1 MYYSVYL
8 PQNLTPPATMRLFKN
23 PLNLIFAA
31 ALLLA
36 ACETPQELSMIPYP
50 QFEKTTSKT
59 VNLPATVTFSVN
71 LPQPE
76 MDDLLAYLPSYPL
89 PMELS
94 DKNPFV
100 TIEVS
105 EQTDTPS
112 SAEGYKLE
120 ISKRG
125 VNIKAKSATGAFYA
139 LQTLAQLARNGK
151 KLPVTVIED
160 EPRFPYR
167 GLHLDVSRH
176 FFDKEHVKKQL
187 DLVATYKINRL
198 HWHLTD
204 GAGWRLEIPGYP
216 RLTEFAAWRKAANLQ
231 DWGKYD
237 HHYCEK
243 DEEGAYGGY
252 YTEADVREV
261 LEYARLRHI
270 TVIPEIEMP
279 GHSDEVLAAYPQLS
293 CTGEPYTSGEVCI
306 GNEETFKFFEDV
318 LNEVIRLFPSHYIHI
333 GGDEASRRH
342 WKACPKCQKRMKDE
356 GLKDES
362 ELQSYMIARIE
373 KYINSKGRDIIGWDE
388 ILDGG
393 LAPNATV
400 MSWRDTE
407 GGISAAQMGHYA
419 IMTPG
424 SYCYLDH
431 YQDDPETQPL
441 AFGSYIPIGRTYSYD
456 PAPDS
461 LGTDITKYI
470 LGVQGNVWA
479 EYIPTKEHAEYMI
492 YPRIIA
498 LAEVGWTP
506 QSKRQPESFKRRINN
521 EIHHIKAKGYNPF
534 MLSEQVKS
542 NQTVDYAKKRI
553 MLSLTSEKYPID
565 IRYTTDGSEPTAS
578 SKLYKKPFAV
588 KDSILLTAR
597 LFDGKTPLGK
607 SLRLRT
613 DYHKAIGKQITYA
626 KDGGYYQNKEVYKG
640 GGDTGLLD
648 GLRGGMSYMDGRW
661 QGFCPNDLDAT
672 IDLGEVT
679 SIHRVVANFMQV
691 RTPQVFLP
699 AKVEVWASVD
709 GKNFTLLNT
718 DICNEEEAGKDV
730 IFRDFGW
737 IGSPTQAR
745 YVRFHAIQGKKQ
757 FLFVDEIVIQ

>member
-1 MYYSVYL
+1 MKRIKKT
-8 PQNLTPPATMRLFKN
+8 LTLVSMAV
-23 PLNLIFAA
+23 
-31 ALLLA
+31 LLLT
-36 ACETPQELSMIPYP
+36 ACEAPKELGVVPYP
-50 QFEKTTSKT
+50 QYAQTTSKT
-59 VNLPATVTFSVN
+59 VELPSTVTFSTN
-71 LPQPE
+71 LAKSD
-76 MDDLLAYLPSYPL
+76 MNDLLAYLPDFAI
-89 PMELS
+89 PMKLV

-100 TIEVS
+100 TIEI
-105 EQTDTPS
+105 TDATDNPIA
-112 SAEGYKLE
+112 AEGYNLTV
-120 ISKRG
+120 SKQG
-125 VNIKAKSATGAFYA
+125 VNIQASSAAGAFYG

-151 KLPVTVIED
+151 ELPVTTIKD

-176 FFDKEHVKKQL
+176 FFNTDYVKKQI

-237 HHYCEK
+237 HRFCEK
-243 DEEGAYGGY
+243 NEEGAYGGY

-261 LEYARLRHI
+261 LEYARLRHV

-279 GHSDEVLAAYPQLS
+279 GHSGEVLAAYPQLS
-293 CTGEPYTSGEVCI
+293 CTGKPYTSGEVCI

-318 LNEVIRLFPSHYIHI
+318 LDEVIRLFPSRYIHI

-342 WKACPKCQKRMKDE
+342 WKACPKCQKRMKEE

-373 KYINSKGRDIIGWDE
+373 KYLNDKGREIIGWDE

-400 MSWRDTE
+400 MSWRGTE
-407 GGISAAQMGHYA
+407 GGIAAARMGHYA
-419 IMTPG
+419 IMTPE
-424 SYCYLDH
+424 SHCYLDH

-441 AFGSYIPIGRTYSYD
+441 AFGACVPIGQTYSYD

-461 LGTDITKYI
+461 LGTDICKYI

-479 EYIPTKEHAEYMI
+479 EYLPTYEHTEYMI

-506 QSKRQPESFKRRINN
+506 VKNKHPESFKRRINN
-521 EIHHIKAKGYNPF
+521 EIRHIKAKGYNPF
-534 MLSEQVKS
+534 TLSELVQTS
-542 NQTVDYAKKRI
+542 QTVDYAKKRI

-597 LFDGKTPLGK
+597 LFDGNKPLGK
-607 SLRLRT
+607 SLELRT
-613 DYHKAIGKQITYA
+613 DYHKGIGKKITYA
-626 KDGGYYQNKEVYKG
+626 PDGGYYQNKDVYKG

-648 GLRGGMSYMDGRW
+648 GLRGGKSYMDGRW

-679 SIHRVVANFMQV
+679 AIHRVMANFMQI

-709 GKNFTLLNT
+709 GKEFTLLGSDT
-718 DICNEEEAGKDV
+718 CSEEEAGKDV

-737 IGSPTQAR
+737 TGTPTEAR

-757 FLFVDEIVIQ
+757 FLFTDEIVIQ

>member
-1 MYYSVYL
+1 MKRIKKTLALVSMTV
-8 PQNLTPPATMRLFKN
+8 
-23 PLNLIFAA
+23 
-31 ALLLA
+31 LLLT
-36 ACETPQELSMIPYP
+36 ACEAPKELGVIPYP
-50 QFEKTTSKT
+50 QYAQTTSKT
-59 VNLPATVTFSVN
+59 VELPSTVTFSTN
-71 LPQPE
+71 LAKSD
-76 MDDLLAYLPSYPL
+76 MNDLLAYLPDFAI
-89 PMELS
+89 PMKLV

-100 TIEVS
+100 TIEI
-105 EQTDTPS
+105 TDETDNPIA
-112 SAEGYKLE
+112 AEGYNLTV
-120 ISKRG
+120 SKQG
-125 VNIKAKSATGAFYA
+125 VNIQASSAAGAFYG

-151 KLPVTVIED
+151 ELPVTTIKD
-160 EPRFPYR
+160 EPRFLYR

-176 FFDKEHVKKQL
+176 FFNTDYVKKQI

-231 DWGKYD
+231 DWGKYN
-237 HHYCEK
+237 HRFCEK

-261 LEYARLRHI
+261 LEYARLRHV

-279 GHSDEVLAAYPQLS
+279 GHSGEVLAAYPQLS

-318 LNEVIRLFPSHYIHI
+318 LDEVIRLFPSRYIHI

-342 WKACPKCQKRMKDE
+342 WKACPKCQKRMKEE

-373 KYINSKGRDIIGWDE
+373 KYLNDKGREIIGWDE

-400 MSWRDTE
+400 MSWRGTE
-407 GGISAAQMGHYA
+407 GGIAAARMGHYA
-419 IMTPG
+419 IMTPE
-424 SYCYLDH
+424 SHCYLDH

-441 AFGSYIPIGRTYSYD
+441 AFGACVPIGQTYSYD

-461 LGTDITKYI
+461 LESDICKYI

-479 EYIPTKEHAEYMI
+479 EYLPTYEHAEYMI

-506 QSKRQPESFKRRINN
+506 MKNKHSESFKRRINN
-521 EIHHIKAKGYNPF
+521 EIRHIKAIGYNPF
-534 MLSEQVKS
+534 TLSELVQTS
-542 NQTVDYAKKRI
+542 QTVDYAKKRI
-553 MLSLTSEKYPID
+553 MLSLTSEKHPID

-597 LFDGKTPLGK
+597 LFDGEKPIGK
-607 SLRLRT
+607 SLHLRT
-613 DYHKAIGKQITYA
+613 DYHKGIGKKITYA
-626 KDGGYYQNKEVYKG
+626 PGGGYYQHKEVYKG

-648 GLRGGMSYMDGRW
+648 GLRGGKSYMDGRW

-679 SIHRVVANFMQV
+679 AIHRVMANFMQI

-709 GKNFTLLNT
+709 GKEFSLLGSDT
-718 DICNEEEAGKDV
+718 CSEEDAGKDV

-737 IGSPTQAR
+737 TGTPTEAR

-757 FLFVDEIVIQ
+757 FLFTDEIVIQ

>member
-1 MYYSVYL
+1 MKRIKKT
-8 PQNLTPPATMRLFKN
+8 LTLVSMAV
-23 PLNLIFAA
+23 
-31 ALLLA
+31 LLLT
-36 ACETPQELSMIPYP
+36 ACEAPKELGVVPYP
-50 QFEKTTSKT
+50 QYAQTTSKT
-59 VNLPATVTFSVN
+59 VELPSTVTFSTN
-71 LPQPE
+71 LAKSY
-76 MDDLLAYLPSYPL
+76 MNDLLAYLPDFAI
-89 PMELS
+89 PMKLV

-100 TIEVS
+100 TIEI
-105 EQTDTPS
+105 TDATDNPIA
-112 SAEGYKLE
+112 AEGYNLTV
-120 ISKRG
+120 SKQG
-125 VNIKAKSATGAFYA
+125 VNIQASSAAGAFYG

-151 KLPVTVIED
+151 KLPVTTIKD

-176 FFDKEHVKKQL
+176 FFNTDYVKKQI

-237 HHYCEK
+237 HRFCEK
-243 DEEGAYGGY
+243 NEEGAYGGY

-261 LEYARLRHI
+261 LEYARLRHV

-279 GHSDEVLAAYPQLS
+279 GHSGEVLAAYPQLS
-293 CTGEPYTSGEVCI
+293 CTGKPYTSGEVCI

-318 LNEVIRLFPSHYIHI
+318 LDEVIRLFPSRYIHI

-342 WKACPKCQKRMKDE
+342 WKACPKCQKRMKEE

-373 KYINSKGRDIIGWDE
+373 KYLNDKGREIIGWDE

-400 MSWRDTE
+400 MSWRGTE
-407 GGISAAQMGHYA
+407 GGIAAARMGHYA
-419 IMTPG
+419 IMTPE
-424 SYCYLDH
+424 SHCYLDH

-441 AFGSYIPIGRTYSYD
+441 AFGACVPIGQTYSYD

-461 LGTDITKYI
+461 LGTDICKYI

-479 EYIPTKEHAEYMI
+479 EYLPTYEHAEYMI

-506 QSKRQPESFKRRINN
+506 VKNKHPESFKRRINN
-521 EIHHIKAKGYNPF
+521 EIRHIKAKGYNPF
-534 MLSEQVKS
+534 TLSELVQTS
-542 NQTVDYAKKRI
+542 QTVDYAKKRI

-597 LFDGKTPLGK
+597 LFDGNKPLGK
-607 SLRLRT
+607 SLELRT
-613 DYHKAIGKQITYA
+613 DYHKGIGKKITYA
-626 KDGGYYQNKEVYKG
+626 PDGGYYQNKDVYKG

-648 GLRGGMSYMDGRW
+648 GLRGGKSYMDGRW

-679 SIHRVVANFMQV
+679 AIHRVMANFMQI

-709 GKNFTLLNT
+709 GKEFTLLGSDT
-718 DICNEEEAGKDV
+718 CSEEEAGKDV

-737 IGSPTQAR
+737 TGTPTEAR

-757 FLFVDEIVIQ
+757 FLFTDEIVIQ

>member
-1 MYYSVYL
+1 MKRIKKT
-8 PQNLTPPATMRLFKN
+8 LTLVSMAV
-23 PLNLIFAA
+23 
-31 ALLLA
+31 LLLT
-36 ACETPQELSMIPYP
+36 ACESPKELGVVPYP
-50 QFEKTTSKT
+50 QYAQTTSKT
-59 VNLPATVTFSVN
+59 VELPSTVTFSTN
-71 LPQPE
+71 LAKSD
-76 MDDLLAYLPSYPL
+76 MNDLLAYLPDFAI
-89 PMELS
+89 PMKLV

-100 TIEVS
+100 TIEI
-105 EQTDTPS
+105 TDATDNPIA
-112 SAEGYKLE
+112 AEGYNLTV
-120 ISKRG
+120 SKQG
-125 VNIKAKSATGAFYA
+125 VNIQASSAAGAFYG

-151 KLPVTVIED
+151 ELSVTTIKD

-176 FFDKEHVKKQL
+176 FFNTDYVKKQI

-237 HHYCEK
+237 HRFCEK
-243 DEEGAYGGY
+243 NEEGAYGGY

-261 LEYARLRHI
+261 LEYARLRHV

-279 GHSDEVLAAYPQLS
+279 GHSGEVLAAYPQLS
-293 CTGEPYTSGEVCI
+293 CTGKPYTSGEVCI

-318 LNEVIRLFPSHYIHI
+318 LDEVIRLFPSRYIHI

-342 WKACPKCQKRMKDE
+342 WKACPKCQKRMKEE

-362 ELQSYMIARIE
+362 ELQSYMIVRIE
-373 KYINSKGRDIIGWDE
+373 KYLNDKGREIIGWDE

-400 MSWRDTE
+400 MSWRGTE
-407 GGISAAQMGHYA
+407 GGIAAARMGHYA
-419 IMTPG
+419 IMTPE
-424 SYCYLDH
+424 SHCYLDH

-441 AFGSYIPIGRTYSYD
+441 AFGACIPIGQTYSYD

-461 LGTDITKYI
+461 LGSDICKYI

-479 EYIPTKEHAEYMI
+479 EYLPTYEHAEYMI

-506 QSKRQPESFKRRINN
+506 MENKHPESFKRRINN
-521 EIHHIKAKGYNPF
+521 EIRYIRTKGYNPF
-534 MLSEQVKS
+534 TLSEQVQTS
-542 NQTVDYAKKRI
+542 QTVDYAKKKI
-553 MLSLTSEKYPID
+553 MLSLTSEKHPID
-565 IRYTTDGSEPTAS
+565 IRYTTDGSEPTVS

-597 LFDGKTPLGK
+597 LFDGEKPIGK
-607 SLRLRT
+607 SLHLRT
-613 DYHKAIGKQITYA
+613 DYHKGIGKKITYA
-626 KDGGYYQNKEVYKG
+626 PGGRYYQHKEVYKG
-640 GGDTGLLD
+640 GGDAGLLD
-648 GLRGGMSYMDGRW
+648 GLRGGKSYMDGRW
-661 QGFCPNDLDAT
+661 QGFCPNDLDAI

-679 SIHRVVANFMQV
+679 AIHRVMANFMQI

-709 GKNFTLLNT
+709 GKNFTLLGS
-718 DICNEEEAGKDV
+718 DICSEEEAGKDV

-737 IGSPTQAR
+737 IGTPTETR

-757 FLFVDEIVIQ
+757 FLFTDEIVIQ

>member
-1 MYYSVYL
+1 MKRIKKT
-8 PQNLTPPATMRLFKN
+8 LTLVSMAV
-23 PLNLIFAA
+23 
-31 ALLLA
+31 LLLT
-36 ACETPQELSMIPYP
+36 ACEAPKELGVVPYP
-50 QFEKTTSKT
+50 QYAQTTSKT
-59 VNLPATVTFSVN
+59 VELPSTVTFSTN
-71 LPQPE
+71 LAKSD
-76 MDDLLAYLPSYPL
+76 MNDLLAYLPDFAI
-89 PMELS
+89 PMKLV

-100 TIEVS
+100 TIEI
-105 EQTDTPS
+105 TDATDNPIA
-112 SAEGYKLE
+112 AEGYNLTV
-120 ISKRG
+120 SKQG
-125 VNIKAKSATGAFYA
+125 VNIQASSAAGAFYG

-151 KLPVTVIED
+151 ELPVTTIKD

-176 FFDKEHVKKQL
+176 FFNTDYVKKQI

-237 HHYCEK
+237 HRFCEK
-243 DEEGAYGGY
+243 NEEGAYGGY

-261 LEYARLRHI
+261 LEYARLRHV

-279 GHSDEVLAAYPQLS
+279 GHSGEVLAAYPQLS
-293 CTGEPYTSGEVCI
+293 CTGKPYTSGEVCI
-306 GNEETFKFFEDV
+306 SNEETFKFFEDV
-318 LNEVIRLFPSHYIHI
+318 LDEVIRLFPSRYIHI

-342 WKACPKCQKRMKDE
+342 WKACPKCQKRMKEE

-373 KYINSKGRDIIGWDE
+373 KYLNDKGREIIGWDE

-400 MSWRDTE
+400 MSWRGTE
-407 GGISAAQMGHYA
+407 GGIAAARMGHYA
-419 IMTPG
+419 IMTPE
-424 SYCYLDH
+424 SHCYLDH

-441 AFGSYIPIGRTYSYD
+441 AFGACVPIGQTYSYD

-461 LGTDITKYI
+461 LGTDICKYI

-479 EYIPTKEHAEYMI
+479 EYLPTYEHAEYMI

-506 QSKRQPESFKRRINN
+506 VKNKHPESFKRRINN
-521 EIHHIKAKGYNPF
+521 EIRHIKAKGYNPF
-534 MLSEQVKS
+534 TLSELVQTS
-542 NQTVDYAKKRI
+542 QTVDYAKKRI

-597 LFDGKTPLGK
+597 LFDGNKPLGK
-607 SLRLRT
+607 SLELRT
-613 DYHKAIGKQITYA
+613 DYHKGIGKKITYA
-626 KDGGYYQNKEVYKG
+626 PDGGYYQNKDVYKG

-648 GLRGGMSYMDGRW
+648 GLRGGKSYMDGRW

-679 SIHRVVANFMQV
+679 AIHRVMANFMQI

-709 GKNFTLLNT
+709 GKEFTLLGSDT
-718 DICNEEEAGKDV
+718 CSEEEAGKDV

-737 IGSPTQAR
+737 TGTPTEAR

-757 FLFVDEIVIQ
+757 FLFTDEIVIQ

>member
-1 MYYSVYL
+1 MKRIKKT
-8 PQNLTPPATMRLFKN
+8 LTLVSMAV
-23 PLNLIFAA
+23 
-31 ALLLA
+31 LLLT
-36 ACETPQELSMIPYP
+36 ACESPKELGVVPYP
-50 QFEKTTSKT
+50 QYAQTTSKT
-59 VNLPATVTFSVN
+59 VELPSTVTFSTN
-71 LPQPE
+71 LAKSD
-76 MDDLLAYLPSYPL
+76 MNDLLAYLPDFAI
-89 PMELS
+89 PMKLV

-100 TIEVS
+100 TIEI
-105 EQTDTPS
+105 TDATDNPIA
-112 SAEGYKLE
+112 AEGYNLTV
-120 ISKRG
+120 SKQG
-125 VNIKAKSATGAFYA
+125 VNIQASSAAGAFYG

-151 KLPVTVIED
+151 ELPVTTIKD

-176 FFDKEHVKKQL
+176 FFNTDYVKKQI

-237 HHYCEK
+237 HRFCEK
-243 DEEGAYGGY
+243 NEEGAYGGY

-261 LEYARLRHI
+261 LEYARLRHV

-279 GHSDEVLAAYPQLS
+279 GHSGEVLAAYPQLS
-293 CTGEPYTSGEVCI
+293 CTGKPYTSGEVCI

-318 LNEVIRLFPSHYIHI
+318 LDEVIRLFPSRYIHI

-342 WKACPKCQKRMKDE
+342 WKACPKCQKRMKEE

-362 ELQSYMIARIE
+362 ELQSYMIVRIE
-373 KYINSKGRDIIGWDE
+373 KYLNDKGREIIGWDE

-400 MSWRDTE
+400 MSWRGTE
-407 GGISAAQMGHYA
+407 GGIAAARMGHYA
-419 IMTPG
+419 IMTPE
-424 SYCYLDH
+424 SHCYLDH

-441 AFGSYIPIGRTYSYD
+441 AFGACIPIGQTYSYD

-461 LGTDITKYI
+461 LGSDICKYI

-479 EYIPTKEHAEYMI
+479 EYLPTYEHAEYMI

-506 QSKRQPESFKRRINN
+506 MENKHPESFKRRINN
-521 EIHHIKAKGYNPF
+521 EIRYIRTKGYNPF
-534 MLSEQVKS
+534 TLSEQVQTS
-542 NQTVDYAKKRI
+542 QTVDYAKKKI
-553 MLSLTSEKYPID
+553 MLSLTSEKHPID

-597 LFDGKTPLGK
+597 LFDGEKPIGK
-607 SLRLRT
+607 SLHLRT
-613 DYHKAIGKQITYA
+613 DYHKGIGKKITYA
-626 KDGGYYQNKEVYKG
+626 PGGGYYQHKEVYKG

-648 GLRGGMSYMDGRW
+648 GLRGGKSYMDGRW

-679 SIHRVVANFMQV
+679 AIHRVMANFMQI

-709 GKNFTLLNT
+709 GKEFSLLGSDT
-718 DICNEEEAGKDV
+718 CSEEDAGKDV

-737 IGSPTQAR
+737 TGTPTEAR
-745 YVRFHAIQGKKQ
+745 YVRFHAIQRKKQ
-757 FLFVDEIVIQ
+757 FLFTDEIVIQ

>member
-1 MYYSVYL
+1 MKRIKKT
-8 PQNLTPPATMRLFKN
+8 LTLVSMAV
-23 PLNLIFAA
+23 
-31 ALLLA
+31 LLLT
-36 ACETPQELSMIPYP
+36 ACESPKELGVVPYP
-50 QFEKTTSKT
+50 QYAQTTSKT
-59 VNLPATVTFSVN
+59 VELPSTVTFSTN
-71 LPQPE
+71 LAKSD
-76 MDDLLAYLPSYPL
+76 MNDLLAYLPDFAI
-89 PMELS
+89 PMKLVN
-94 DKNPFV
+94 KNPFV
-100 TIEVS
+100 TIEI
-105 EQTDTPS
+105 TDATDNPIA
-112 SAEGYKLE
+112 AEGYNLTV
-120 ISKRG
+120 SKQG
-125 VNIKAKSATGAFYA
+125 VNIQASSAAGAFYG

-151 KLPVTVIED
+151 ELPVTTIKD

-176 FFDKEHVKKQL
+176 FFNTDYVKKQI

-237 HHYCEK
+237 HRFCEK
-243 DEEGAYGGY
+243 NEEGAYGGY

-261 LEYARLRHI
+261 LEYARLRHV

-279 GHSDEVLAAYPQLS
+279 GHSGEVLAAYPQLS
-293 CTGEPYTSGEVCI
+293 CTGKPYTSGEVCI

-318 LNEVIRLFPSHYIHI
+318 LDEVIRLFPSRYIHI
-333 GGDEASRRH
+333 GCDEASRRH
-342 WKACPKCQKRMKDE
+342 WKTCPKCQKRMKEE

-373 KYINSKGRDIIGWDE
+373 KYLNDKGREIIGWDE

-400 MSWRDTE
+400 MSWRGTE
-407 GGISAAQMGHYA
+407 GGIAAARMGHYA
-419 IMTPG
+419 IMTPE
-424 SYCYLDH
+424 SHCYLDH

-441 AFGSYIPIGRTYSYD
+441 AFGACVPIGQTYSYD

-461 LGTDITKYI
+461 LGTDICKYI

-479 EYIPTKEHAEYMI
+479 EYLPTYEHAEYMI

-506 QSKRQPESFKRRINN
+506 VKNKHPESFKRRINN
-521 EIHHIKAKGYNPF
+521 EIRHIKAKGYNPF
-534 MLSEQVKS
+534 TLSELVQTS
-542 NQTVDYAKKRI
+542 QTVDYAKKRI
-553 MLSLTSEKYPID
+553 MLSLTSEKHPID

-597 LFDGKTPLGK
+597 LFDGNKPLGK
-607 SLRLRT
+607 SLELRT
-613 DYHKAIGKQITYA
+613 DYHKGIGKKITYA
-626 KDGGYYQNKEVYKG
+626 PDGGYYQNKDVYKG

-648 GLRGGMSYMDGRW
+648 GLRDGKSYMDGRW

-679 SIHRVVANFMQV
+679 AIHRVMANFMQI

-709 GKNFTLLNT
+709 GKEFTLLGSDT
-718 DICNEEEAGKDV
+718 CSEEEAGKDV

-737 IGSPTQAR
+737 TGTPTEAR

-757 FLFVDEIVIQ
+757 FLFTDEIVIQ

>member
-1 MYYSVYL
+1 MKRIKKT
-8 PQNLTPPATMRLFKN
+8 LTLVSMAV
-23 PLNLIFAA
+23 
-31 ALLLA
+31 LLLT
-36 ACETPQELSMIPYP
+36 ACESPKELGVVPYP
-50 QFEKTTSKT
+50 QYAQTTSKT
-59 VNLPATVTFSVN
+59 VELPSTVTFSTN
-71 LPQPE
+71 LAKSD
-76 MDDLLAYLPSYPL
+76 MNDLLAYLPDFAI
-89 PMELS
+89 PMKLV

-100 TIEVS
+100 TIEI
-105 EQTDTPS
+105 TDATDNPIA
-112 SAEGYKLE
+112 AEGYNLTV
-120 ISKRG
+120 SKQG
-125 VNIKAKSATGAFYA
+125 VNIQASSAAGAFYG

-151 KLPVTVIED
+151 ELPVTTIKD
-160 EPRFPYR
+160 ESRFPYR

-176 FFDKEHVKKQL
+176 FFNTDYVKKQI

-237 HHYCEK
+237 HRFCEK
-243 DEEGAYGGY
+243 NEEGAYGGY

-261 LEYARLRHI
+261 LEYARLRHV

-279 GHSDEVLAAYPQLS
+279 GHSGEVLAAYPQLS
-293 CTGEPYTSGEVCI
+293 CTGKPYTSGEVCI

-318 LNEVIRLFPSHYIHI
+318 LDEVIRLFPSRYIHI

-342 WKACPKCQKRMKDE
+342 WKACPKCQKRMKEE

-362 ELQSYMIARIE
+362 ELQSYMIVRIE
-373 KYINSKGRDIIGWDE
+373 KYLNDKGREIIGWDE

-400 MSWRDTE
+400 MSWRGTE
-407 GGISAAQMGHYA
+407 GGIAAARMGHYA
-419 IMTPG
+419 IMTPE
-424 SYCYLDH
+424 SHCYLDH

-441 AFGSYIPIGRTYSYD
+441 AFGACIPIGQTYSYD

-461 LGTDITKYI
+461 LGSDICKYI

-479 EYIPTKEHAEYMI
+479 EYLPTYEHAEYMI

-506 QSKRQPESFKRRINN
+506 MENKHPESFKRRINN
-521 EIHHIKAKGYNPF
+521 EIRYIRTKGYNPF
-534 MLSEQVKS
+534 TLSEQVQTS
-542 NQTVDYAKKRI
+542 QTVDYAKKKI
-553 MLSLTSEKYPID
+553 MLSLTSEKHPID
-565 IRYTTDGSEPTAS
+565 IRYTTDGSEPTVS

-597 LFDGKTPLGK
+597 LFDGEKPIGK
-607 SLRLRT
+607 SLHLRT
-613 DYHKAIGKQITYA
+613 DYHKGIGKKITYA
-626 KDGGYYQNKEVYKG
+626 PGGRYYQHKEVYKG
-640 GGDTGLLD
+640 GGDAGLLD
-648 GLRGGMSYMDGRW
+648 GLRGGKSYMDGRW
-661 QGFCPNDLDAT
+661 QGFCPNDLDAI

-679 SIHRVVANFMQV
+679 AIHRVMANFMQI

-709 GKNFTLLNT
+709 GKNFTLLGS
-718 DICNEEEAGKDV
+718 DICSEEEAGKDV

-737 IGSPTQAR
+737 IGTPTETR

-757 FLFVDEIVIQ
+757 FLFTDEIVIQ

>member
-1 MYYSVYL
+1 MKRIKKT
-8 PQNLTPPATMRLFKN
+8 LTLVSMAV
-23 PLNLIFAA
+23 
-31 ALLLA
+31 LLLT
-36 ACETPQELSMIPYP
+36 ACEAPKELGVVPYP
-50 QFEKTTSKT
+50 QYAQTTSKT
-59 VNLPATVTFSVN
+59 VELPSTVTFSTN
-71 LPQPE
+71 LAKSD
-76 MDDLLAYLPSYPL
+76 MNDLLAYLPDFAI
-89 PMELS
+89 PMKLV

-100 TIEVS
+100 TIEI
-105 EQTDTPS
+105 TDATDNPIA
-112 SAEGYKLE
+112 AEGYNLTV
-120 ISKRG
+120 SKQG
-125 VNIKAKSATGAFYA
+125 VNIQASSAAGAFYG

-151 KLPVTVIED
+151 ELPVTTIKD

-176 FFDKEHVKKQL
+176 FFNTDYVKKQI

-237 HHYCEK
+237 HRFCEK
-243 DEEGAYGGY
+243 NEEGAYGGY

-261 LEYARLRHI
+261 LEYARLRHV

-279 GHSDEVLAAYPQLS
+279 GHSGEVLAAYPQLS
-293 CTGEPYTSGEVCI
+293 CTGKPYTSGEVCI

-318 LNEVIRLFPSHYIHI
+318 LDEVIRLFPSRYIHI

-342 WKACPKCQKRMKDE
+342 WKARPKCQKRMKEE

-373 KYINSKGRDIIGWDE
+373 KYLNDKGREIIGWDE

-400 MSWRDTE
+400 MSWRGTE
-407 GGISAAQMGHYA
+407 GGIAAARMGHYA
-419 IMTPG
+419 IMTPE
-424 SYCYLDH
+424 SHCYLDH

-441 AFGSYIPIGRTYSYD
+441 AFGACVPIGQTYSYD

-461 LGTDITKYI
+461 LGTDICKYI

-479 EYIPTKEHAEYMI
+479 EYLPTYEHAEYMI

-506 QSKRQPESFKRRINN
+506 VKNKHPESFKRRINN
-521 EIHHIKAKGYNPF
+521 EIRHIKAKGYNPF
-534 MLSEQVKS
+534 TLSELVQTS
-542 NQTVDYAKKRI
+542 QTVDYAKKRI

-597 LFDGKTPLGK
+597 LFDGNKPLGK
-607 SLRLRT
+607 SLELRT
-613 DYHKAIGKQITYA
+613 DYHKGIGKKITYA
-626 KDGGYYQNKEVYKG
+626 PDGGYYQNKDVYKG

-648 GLRGGMSYMDGRW
+648 GLRGGKSYMDGRW

-679 SIHRVVANFMQV
+679 AIHRVMANFMQI

-709 GKNFTLLNT
+709 GKEFTLLGSDT
-718 DICNEEEAGKDV
+718 CSEEEAGKDV

-737 IGSPTQAR
+737 TGTPTEAR

-757 FLFVDEIVIQ
+757 FLFTDEIVIQ

>member
-1 MYYSVYL
+1 
-8 PQNLTPPATMRLFKN
+8 MRLFKN
-23 PLNLIFAA
+23 PLTLIFAA

-36 ACETPQELSMIPYP
+36 ACETPQELDMIPYP

-59 VNLPATVTFSVN
+59 IDLPSTVTFSAN

-76 MDDLLAYLPSYPL
+76 MEDLLAYLPSYPI

-94 DKNPFV
+94 DEKPFV
-100 TIEVS
+100 NIEVS
-105 EQTDTPS
+105 EQTDSSS

-120 ISKRG
+120 INKRG
-125 VNIKAKSATGAFYA
+125 VSIKAKSATGAFYG

-160 EPRFPYR
+160 APRFPYR

-237 HHYCEK
+237 NHFCEQN
-243 DEEGAYGGY
+243 EEGAYGGY

-261 LEYARLRHI
+261 VEYARLRHI

-318 LNEVIRLFPSHYIHI
+318 LDEVIRLFPSHYIHI

-400 MSWRDTE
+400 MSWRGTE

-542 NQTVDYAKKRI
+542 NQTADYAKKRI

-607 SLRLRT
+607 NLRLRT

-679 SIHRVVANFMQV
+679 PIHRVVANFMQI

-718 DICNEEEAGKDV
+718 DICSEEEAGKDV

-737 IGSPTQAR
+737 VGSPTQAR

-757 FLFVDEIVIQ
+757 FLFTDEIVIQ

>member
-1 MYYSVYL
+1 MKRIKKTLALVSMTV
-8 PQNLTPPATMRLFKN
+8 
-23 PLNLIFAA
+23 
-31 ALLLA
+31 LLLT
-36 ACETPQELSMIPYP
+36 ACEAPKELGVIPYP
-50 QFEKTTSKT
+50 QYAQTTSKT
-59 VNLPATVTFSVN
+59 VELPSTVTFSTN
-71 LPQPE
+71 LAKSD
-76 MDDLLAYLPSYPL
+76 MNDLLAYLPDFAI
-89 PMELS
+89 PMKLV

-100 TIEVS
+100 TIEI
-105 EQTDTPS
+105 TDETDNPIA
-112 SAEGYKLE
+112 AEGYNLTV
-120 ISKRG
+120 SKQG
-125 VNIKAKSATGAFYA
+125 VNIQASSAAGAFYG
-139 LQTLAQLARNGK
+139 LQTLAQLARNEK
-151 KLPVTVIED
+151 ELPVTTIKD

-176 FFDKEHVKKQL
+176 FFNTDYVKKQI

-231 DWGKYD
+231 DWGKYN
-237 HHYCEK
+237 HRFYEK
-243 DEEGAYGGY
+243 DEEGGYGGY

-261 LEYARLRHI
+261 LEYARLRHV

-279 GHSDEVLAAYPQLS
+279 GHSGEVLAAYPQLS

-318 LNEVIRLFPSHYIHI
+318 LDEVIRLFPSRYIHI

-342 WKACPKCQKRMKDE
+342 WKACPKCQKRMKEE

-373 KYINSKGRDIIGWDE
+373 KYLNDKGREIIGWDE

-400 MSWRDTE
+400 MSWRGTE
-407 GGISAAQMGHYA
+407 GGIAAARMGHYA
-419 IMTPG
+419 IMTPE
-424 SYCYLDH
+424 SHCYLDH

-441 AFGSYIPIGRTYSYD
+441 AFGACVPIGQTYSYD

-461 LGTDITKYI
+461 LESDICKYI

-479 EYIPTKEHAEYMI
+479 EYLPTYEHAEYMI

-506 QSKRQPESFKRRINN
+506 MKNKHSESFKRRINN
-521 EIHHIKAKGYNPF
+521 EIRHIKAIGYNPF
-534 MLSEQVKS
+534 TLSELVQTS
-542 NQTVDYAKKRI
+542 QTVDYAKKRI
-553 MLSLTSEKYPID
+553 MLSLTSEKHPID

-597 LFDGKTPLGK
+597 LFDGEKPIGK
-607 SLRLRT
+607 SLHLRT
-613 DYHKAIGKQITYA
+613 DYHKGIGKKITYA
-626 KDGGYYQNKEVYKG
+626 PGGGYYQHKEVYKG

-648 GLRGGMSYMDGRW
+648 GLRGGKSYMDGRW

-679 SIHRVVANFMQV
+679 TIHRVMANFMQI

-709 GKNFTLLNT
+709 GKEFSLLGSDT
-718 DICNEEEAGKDV
+718 CSEEDAGKDV

-737 IGSPTQAR
+737 TGTPTEAR

-757 FLFVDEIVIQ
+757 FLFTDEIVIQ